1 MIMGLALVC
10 SCVPDHRDS
19 QMPDATVY
27 FSDNTANK
35 GVQQV
40 LVYDVQSEVETP
52 VYDSFTM
59 EFDDSLS
66 GDDDTM

>member
-40 LVYDVQSEVETP
+40 LVYDVQSEGP
-52 VYDSFTM
+52 CSP
-59 EFDDSLS
+59 LS
-66 GDDDTM
+66 PATSATWT